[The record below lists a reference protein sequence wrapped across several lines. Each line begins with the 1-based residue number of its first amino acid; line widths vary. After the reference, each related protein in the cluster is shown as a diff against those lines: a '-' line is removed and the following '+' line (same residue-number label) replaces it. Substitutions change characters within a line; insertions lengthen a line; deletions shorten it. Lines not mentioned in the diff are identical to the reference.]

1 MKKYRVHWSIWN
13 LTQATQEQVAKLQAV
28 WAGFS
33 GPIIASTLIA
43 SNDRNA
49 LIAAVICGVVDKALA
64 CLYLEE
70 KI

>member
-1 MKKYRVHWSIWN
+1 MKKYKIHWSIWN
-13 LTQATQEQVAKLQAV
+13 LVQPTQKEVSQLQTI

-33 GPIIASTLIA
+33 APIIASALIA

-49 LIAAVICGVVDKALA
+49 LIAAVVCGLIDKSLS

-70 KI
+70 K